1 MPIDS
6 QYLETLYCPITKS
19 RLELL
24 NRDQLNVLNELI
36 HNKQA
41 LFIDGAMIEDELQ
54 EALVTIDHRMIY
66 RVVEGIPM
74 MLPER
79 AIPFEQLEEE

>member
-6 QYLETLYCPITKS
+6 QYLETLYCPITKC

-36 HNKQA
+36 RKKQV
-41 LFIDGAMIEDELQ
+41 LFIDGAIVEEELQ
-54 EALVTIDHRMIY
+54 EAIVTTDHRMIY

-74 MLPER
+74 ILPER
-79 AIPFEQLEEE
+79 AIPFDQLEEE